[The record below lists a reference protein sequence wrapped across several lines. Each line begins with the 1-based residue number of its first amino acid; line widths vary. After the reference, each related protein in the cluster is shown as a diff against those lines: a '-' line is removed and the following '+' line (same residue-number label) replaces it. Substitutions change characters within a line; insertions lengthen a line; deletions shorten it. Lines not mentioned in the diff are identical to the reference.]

1 MKRTVLLLG
10 ALLLLIVWYP
20 LLVICG
26 WVNGFSVTFPYP
38 VATLV
43 VLTAVF
49 SGGSIYLV
57 ERKEKT
63 VNLVTGILSGLLPF
77 AAAANMLV
85 WVIES
90 PGFFTFVLTLIWSA
104 LGFVLMLVYGK
115 QGAWNICMGG
125 GALLLLIP
133 VIGLLGLLTLF
144 SLFPI
149 GQTTVVQTLPS
160 PEGTHYAE
168 LIDDD
173 QGALGGATVV
183 NVYTPSAKIDLFFLQ
198 ISKDPQQVY
207 YGDWGKFENM
217 KLEWESETV
226 LLINGAPHE
235 IT

>member
-85 WVIES
+85 WVIEN

-133 VIGLLGLLTLF
+133 AIGLLGLLTLF

-149 GQTTVVQTLPS
+149 GQTTVIQTLPS

-235 IT
+235 IM